1 MENIGEIDMTLSS
14 NRQQMNYIENTASER
29 EYLQRQY
36 KARSTQPHFDENNF
50 LPA

>member
-1 MENIGEIDMTLSS
+1 MEKIGEIDVSLA
-14 NRQQMNYIENTASER
+14 NGEPVMNYIENTASER